1 VATALQFLVHLVKQ
15 HISQKR
21 RRGAALGRALHPL
34 LHDPG
39 VHDPGV
45 QIGPDQPDDPTVGD
59 RSAEAVD
66 EDVVDDPIED

>member
-1 VATALQFLVHLVKQ
+1 MIPA
-15 HISQKR
+15 
-21 RRGAALGRALHPL
+21 
-34 LHDPG
+34 

-45 QIGPDQPDDPTVGD
+45 QIGPDQPDDPTLGD